1 MDSLTQAALGA
12 SIGEVV
18 LGCRIGKRAPILGAI
33 VATIPDLDV
42 VMLPFMDPLQ
52 KISIHRGYSHSL
64 LFCVLGT
71 FLLALIMSRIN
82 WTRGLSLIRLLC
94 FTFLTLTTHVMLDVF
109 TPYGTQLYLP
119 WSDERV
125 SFDSIGVVDPAY
137 SLPLL
142 VGIVLSVIYYKK
154 SERKA
159 RLANVIGLTV
169 STLYLL
175 FTLVNKTRVE
185 NVFSNQANDSGIE
198 MVDLLTVPV
207 SAGNFIWYGVLK
219 DHTHLH
225 IGRYSPF
232 DDAQIKFEAFP
243 INDQLLTDLD
253 PQLVDRM
260 RWFSKDFYCVAEN
273 DGVIRL
279 YNMQCDM
286 QGIRYFDD
294 YKAPTAFYFEIVD
307 DGKGSYLLE
316 SRKHEESIDN
326 DR

>member
-1 MDSLTQAALGA
+1 MGA

-18 LGCRIGKRAPILGAI
+18 LGRRIGKKAPVLGAI

-42 VMLPFMDPLQ
+42 LLLPFMDPLQ

-71 FLLALIMSRIN
+71 FLLALMMSRIN
-82 WTRGLSLIRLLC
+82 WTRGISLIRLLC
-94 FTFLTLTTHVMLDVF
+94 FTFLTLATHVMLDVF
-109 TPYGTQLYLP
+109 TPYGTQLFLP
-119 WSDERV
+119 WSDVRV

-142 VGIVLSVIYYKK
+142 FGLVLSVIYYKK

-159 RLANVIGLTV
+159 RLANVIGLSI

-175 FTLVNKTRVE
+175 FTLLNKTNVE
-185 NVFSNQANDSGIE
+185 NVFSIQANDSGIE
-198 MVDLLTVPV
+198 IVDLLTVPV
-207 SAGNFIWYGVLK
+207 SAGNLIWYGVVK

-232 DDAQIKFEAFP
+232 DDEQIQFEAFP
-243 INDQLLTDLD
+243 INDALLDDLD
-253 PQLVDRM
+253 SQLVDRM
-260 RWFSKDFYCVAEN
+260 RWFSKVFYCVAEKE
-273 DGVIRL
+273 GVIRL

-286 QGIRYFDD
+286 QGIRYFGD
-294 YKAPTAFYFEIVD
+294 YKAPYCFLF
-307 DGKGSYLLE
+307 
-316 SRKHEESIDN
+316 
-326 DR
+326 